1 MEELQQEMV
10 LLFWLIGINGAPIL
24 CTKFAGKRFDFPV
37 DGNQSFMDGRPVL
50 GPSKTFRGIVSAL
63 MTSILIGSIFAMP
76 VLTSLAFGALSMAGD
91 MTSSFLKRRMGL
103 ASSSMALGL
112 DQVPESLFPLLGCK
126 DVLGITNEQIFSI
139 VVAFFC
145 MELILSRILFWLGI
159 RPTPY

>member
-63 MTSILIGSIFAMP
+63 MTSILIGSGSGVVVSAAWMQRC
-76 VLTSLAFGALSMAGD
+76 AGD
-91 MTSSFLKRRMGL
+91 Y
-103 ASSSMALGL
+103 
-112 DQVPESLFPLLGCK
+112 E
-126 DVLGITNEQIFSI
+126 
-139 VVAFFC
+139 
-145 MELILSRILFWLGI
+145 
-159 RPTPY
+159 